1 MSKDL
6 NKGKLSG
13 TLANLEKKFSRADE
27 YFSKYYSRGDE
38 DTSGRLLQEYLK
50 VYFDSLLKT
59 KEDEYPVI
67 QKRVLKAL
75 EVVQEKDEKVF
86 SGKDKKDVKLEELN
100 EYKFTEDFISNL
112 KKFFVPEVLVVD
124 GMVDEDY
131 VSRMTTTYEIVRDE
145 VSDLDAKVELIR
157 GYLGV
162 ITGITTGGY
171 DLDGEDGFLIA
182 MSLRE
187 SLRELEVKDELND
200 ALLLQDKLEPED
212 VVSILQ
218 DLGEDVLSI
227 LEKEDNDSESETD
240 LEEDVVEEVEVSE
253 DEAKK
258 GEQDLEVELE
268 DGVDSE
274 TVVEELVEEDE
285 EGKGKGN
292 KEDTK
297 DITEETSGHVVQ
309 VVEEKEDFKESEED
323 LELTE
328 DGFEDAYIIEE
339 EEDDGL
345 TLDDIVGD
353 SEDETNTEDVSEVEE
368 EETEGEGVKGL
379 GQFF

>member
-1 MSKDL
+1 MSKEL
-6 NKGKLSG
+6 EKGKVSG

-59 KEDEYPVI
+59 KENEYPVI

-86 SGKDKKDVKLEELN
+86 SGKDKKDIKLEELN
-100 EYKFTEDFISNL
+100 EYKFTQDFISNL
-112 KKFFVPEVLVVD
+112 KRFFVPEVLVSD
-124 GMVDEDY
+124 GMVDEGY
-131 VSRMTTTYEIVRDE
+131 VARLTTTYEIVRDE

-227 LEKEDNDSESETD
+227 LGKEEQESET
-240 LEEDVVEEVEVSE
+240 ED
-253 DEAKK
+253 
-258 GEQDLEVELE
+258 EQDLEVEDVVE
-268 DGVDSE
+268 ESE
-274 TVVEELVEEDE
+274 NVVEELVEKEEDIKE
-285 EGKGKGN
+285 GN
-292 KEDTK
+292 KEETK
-297 DITEETSGHVVQ
+297 EEITEDITEDKTDETSGNVVE
-309 VVEEKEDFKESEED
+309 VVEIVEEKEEFKESVED
-323 LELTE
+323 LDLTE
-328 DGFEDAYIIEE
+328 DDYEDDYIIEE
-339 EEDDGL
+339 EVVEEGEGL
-345 TLDDIVGD
+345 TLDDIVGESD
-353 SEDETNTEDVSEVEE
+353 TDTESEEDLEVEVEEETEDVSEE
-368 EETEGEGVKGL
+368 VKGL

>member
-1 MSKDL
+1 MSKEL

-59 KEDEYPVI
+59 KEKEYPVI
-67 QKRVLKAL
+67 QKRVLKAI

-86 SGKDKKDVKLEELN
+86 SGKDKKDIKLEELN
-100 EYKFTEDFISNL
+100 EYKFTQEFISNL
-112 KKFFVPEVLVVD
+112 KKFFVPEVLVSD
-124 GMVDEDY
+124 GIVVEDY
-131 VSRMTTTYEIVRDE
+131 VSRMTSTYEIVRDE
-145 VSDLDAKVELIR
+145 LSDLDAKVELIR

-182 MSLRE
+182 MNLRE

-227 LEKEDNDSESETD
+227 LEKEEQESDSEYDSEKEFKTEEEGLLVED
-240 LEEDVVEEVEVSE
+240 EEDSVVEDTEN
-253 DEAKK
+253 
-258 GEQDLEVELE
+258 
-268 DGVDSE
+268 
-274 TVVEELVEEDE
+274 VVEELLEEEDIKE
-285 EGKGKGN
+285 ET
-292 KEDTK
+292 E
-297 DITEETSGHVVQ
+297 DITEEVTEETTDETSGHVVE
-309 VVEEKEDFKESEED
+309 VVDEKEVFKDSEDD
-323 LELTE
+323 LDLTE
-328 DGFEDAYIIEE
+328 DEFEDEYIIEDGDE
-339 EEDDGL
+339 GEGL
-345 TLDDIVGD
+345 TLDDIVGETE
-353 SEDETNTEDVSEVEE
+353 SESVLVEEKETEVE
-368 EETEGEGVKGL
+368 GERVKGL